1 MAFQVRSLCLIPVTG
16 LAGLLIALTGC
27 GGGGGSNNIPP
38 VTLVVQLG
46 STNVVAPQDG
56 TPVQLTVT
64 ITGATGSSVVTVNG
78 LPAGV
83 NQQFAT
89 TGSSQ
94 SGTLTLTGSA
104 SAPSGSYSPTV
115 QVSLAGQT
123 ASQSFTLVIAPVATV
138 GNATDTTLGVN
149 GVLKQFMSTSFQ
161 IGSRTPDYFGSGA
174 TETALEATLNQLG
187 PQHIRVQVVSG
198 AIPMVSNTGTAAD
211 WDFSLLDTTLQ
222 PVLQTADH
230 SPELQ
235 IAVAPPWMCLNDGTT
250 LDVANHA
257 GDFAAMMANI
267 VRYYNKGGFDLGGT
281 HFQSPSN
288 YPVQWW
294 GIFNEFNG
302 NGLNGVQYTQLYN
315 AAVPAMLAVDPTIKL
330 SALEFSD
337 YGLGTGDDGDPMVYL
352 PPFLA
357 PANAGGVNTQ
367 VNIVSTHFYSSCDQT
382 NTDVQLF
389 ATIPQ
394 FVANVQYF
402 YQALQTRPDL
412 ADVPVWVTENNV
424 NADWSNNG
432 MSECNPGQV
441 FVDDHRGTSAF
452 FAAWRP
458 YVFSQLGKAGNQ
470 ALYHWSYTADQQ
482 YGEVD
487 GSGNT
492 FLSYW
497 VDKTLTS
504 LYPSTAAS
512 PGPNILQLNATDTST
527 VETLATQNSSKA
539 VTVMVADRAV
549 ASPSDNNGTGS
560 PRTVVVDLSG
570 LGSFTSASLLTI
582 DAATSA
588 STGPAP
594 VSVTPA
600 ARMNI
605 TLPGYGVAFLTLTP

>member
-1 MAFQVRSLCLIPVTG
+1 MTFLARFLG
-16 LAGLLIALTGC
+16 LAAVAGIAGLLIALTGC
-27 GGGGGSNNIPP
+27 GGGSGSSTPP
-38 VTLVVQLG
+38 VTLVVSLG
-46 STNVVAPQDG
+46 STNVVVPQDG
-56 TPVQLTVT
+56 TSVQVPVT
-64 ITGATGSSVVTVNG
+64 ITGATGSPTVTVSG

-83 NQQFAT
+83 TQQFAT
-89 TGSSQ
+89 ASGGP
-94 SGTLTLTGSA
+94 SGTLTFTGRA
-104 SAPSGSYSPTV
+104 SAEAGSYSPIV
-115 QVSLAGQT
+115 LVSLAGQNAT
-123 ASQSFTLVIAPVATV
+123 QSFTLVSAVVATV
-138 GNATDTTLGVN
+138 GNATDTTLGVD

-161 IGSRTPDYFGSGA
+161 IGGWTTDYFGSGA

-187 PQHIRVQVVSG
+187 PQHIRVQVVAG
-198 AIPMVSNTGTAAD
+198 AIPMVSNTGTAND
-211 WDFSLLDTTLQ
+211 WDFTLLDTTLQ
-222 PVLQTADH
+222 PVLETADH

-235 IAVAPPWMCLNDGTT
+235 VAVAPAWMCKSDGVT

-257 GDFAAMMANI
+257 SDFAAMMANI
-267 VRYYNKGGFDLGGT
+267 VRYYNKGGFDAGGT
-281 HFQSPSN
+281 HFQSPGS
-288 YPVQWW
+288 YPIQWW

-302 NGLNGVQYTQLYN
+302 NGLSGADYVKLYN
-315 AAVPAMLAVDPTIKL
+315 ITVPAMLAVDPTIKL
-330 SALEFSD
+330 SAFEFSD
-337 YGLGTGDDGDPMVYL
+337 WGLDTGDGGDPMVYL

-367 VNIVSTHFYSSCDQT
+367 VDIISTHFYSSCDQK

-402 YQALQTRPDL
+402 YQALQARPDL
-412 ADVPVWVTENNV
+412 AGVPVWVTENNV

-432 MSECNPGQV
+432 MSVCNPGQV

-458 YVFSQLGKAGNQ
+458 YVFSQLGKAGNR

-512 PGPNILQLNATDTST
+512 PGPKILKLNATDTST
-527 VETLATQNSSKA
+527 VETLATQNSSGT
-539 VTVMVADRAV
+539 VTVMIADRAV
-549 ASPSDNNGTGS
+549 ASPTDNNGTGS
-560 PRTVVVDLSG
+560 PRTVVVDLSS

-588 STGPAP
+588 SAGPTA

-600 ARMNI
+600 ARMNV